1 MKWPIAVAASL
12 ALSLPSLAFAGEGA
26 KPTKGAQMYLLTT
39 THTPEQ
45 CLAALDEMAAKNA
58 KLLGHMEWGCGA
70 GDHSGY
76 AFVQAKDEQ
85 AAVAQLPPTNRATAK
100 AVAVTKFTP
109 AQLKAIH
116 EKMAK

>member
-1 MKWPIAVAASL
+1 MKWPVAVVAL
-12 ALSLPSLAFAGEGA
+12 IALSLSVPARAED
-26 KPTKGAQMYLLTT
+26 KGGGHNTYLVTT

-45 CLAALDEMAAKNA
+45 CLAALDEMAAKEP
-58 KLLGHMEWGCGA
+58 KLLSKMEWGCKS

-76 AFVQAKDEQ
+76 AFVQAKDEK
-85 AAVAQLPPTNRATAK
+85 AALAQLPEANRAGAK

-116 EKMAK
+116 EKMGK